1 MISEDVQRVE
11 LEARKRSLE
20 EYKLR
25 CQDLRSENE
34 ALKSEKDQREAD
46 ALQIISFLRRDA
58 ERKDELIESLKGTI
72 NQQREIFAQQREEER
87 QQTAAKMQAQEV
99 DFKQIEGR
107 LRAQLDAVQ
116 SELRELTEF
125 KEQKTALEE
134 KLEQGASDRADLE
147 GEHKET
153 VAAMERRFF
162 EEKARLQKEYAAQ
175 FGANR
180 RNCAQFGAT
189 ILTPLR
195 HRRYKQMLAEMKKTS
210 QEEAVERLDA
220 STKKI
225 LFENRRMAEEL
236 RLQVQE
242 TDELQKAK
250 RYLEEENKKLK
261 REVQLN
267 EQSVKEYDGT
277 RLGRGAAHAQR
288 HHSFSPPAPPSA
300 GTPSRASASR
310 ARSRSSAA
318 R

>member
-1 MISEDVQRVE
+1 MISDDVQRVE

-175 FGANR
+175 FGAIT
-180 RNCAQFGAT
+180 AQFGA
-189 ILTPLR
+189 I
-195 HRRYKQMLAEMKKTS
+195 RRNRS
-210 QEEAVERLDA
+210 DA
-220 STKKI
+220 SPALQIQTDA
-225 LFENRRMAEEL
+225 RRDEEEL
-236 RLQVQE
+236 PGGGRRAPRLE
-242 TDELQKAK
+242 HKED
-250 RYLEEENKKLK
+250 
-261 REVQLN
+261 
-267 EQSVKEYDGT
+267 SV
-277 RLGRGAAHAQR
+277 
-288 HHSFSPPAPPSA
+288 
-300 GTPSRASASR
+300 
-310 ARSRSSAA
+310 
-318 R
+318 